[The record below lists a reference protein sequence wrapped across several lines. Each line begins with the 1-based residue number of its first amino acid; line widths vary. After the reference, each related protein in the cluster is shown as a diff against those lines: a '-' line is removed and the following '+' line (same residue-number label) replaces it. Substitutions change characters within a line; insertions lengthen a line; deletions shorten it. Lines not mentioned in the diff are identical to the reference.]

1 LLGCFD
7 RILMLK
13 LDEKSKVRFEIMSQD
28 FRNIFDVNEAAF
40 FEPDRTISF
49 SITVFPRKQLPE
61 V

>member
-1 LLGCFD
+1 
-7 RILMLK
+7 MLK

-28 FRNIFDVNEAAF
+28 FRNIFGVNEAAF
-40 FEPDRTISF
+40 FDQIPDRTISF